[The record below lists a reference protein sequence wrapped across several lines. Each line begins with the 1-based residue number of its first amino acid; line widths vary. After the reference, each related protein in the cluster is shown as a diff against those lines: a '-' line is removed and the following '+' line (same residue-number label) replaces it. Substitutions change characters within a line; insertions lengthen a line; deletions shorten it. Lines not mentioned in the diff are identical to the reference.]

1 MPSVQRAH
9 DAVQGRDVVILTI
22 SIDGGGLPTVK
33 PFMEKKG
40 YTMPALVDTDMETAR
55 AFGARGVPGTFV
67 VDRQGIIVAHGGA
80 LDVDSPVM
88 KAYIEALL
96 KMSQS

>member
-1 MPSVQRAH
+1 
-9 DAVQGRDVVILTI
+9 VILTI

-33 PFMEKKG
+33 SFMEKKG
-40 YTMPALVDTDMETAR
+40 YTVPALVDTDMETAR

-67 VDRQGIIVAHGGA
+67 VDRQGIIVAQGGA

-88 KAYIEALL
+88 KAYIEKLL
-96 KMSQS
+96 KMSQR